1 MAGQILRAET
11 ARVDHR
17 VKLNNARI
25 AAAELHLPLPRLE
38 AHPLD
43 RGFECD
49 HAAAIFQ
56 LAPQRAHVSVAVD
69 DAGFRRKQRA
79 DAEQL
84 RLHGARRIAADHL
97 DAFDAVRFRL
107 CQDGFDLGQFRL
119 IGGDDE
125 LAAFAV
131 RHAVRGAEVV
141 EHAPAAHAVDRA
153 QRAGRII
160 KAAMDHFGVARGHAV
175 GDAAG
180 RLGHGHVVAGKR
192 RGARDR
198 EPNHAGADHQNLHC
212 ASAFMFSRLQET
224 TI

>member
-1 MAGQILRAET
+1 LRAKT
-11 ARVDHR
+11 GRVDHR

-25 AAAELHLPLPRLE
+25 AAAELHLPLPRLK

-43 RGFECD
+43 RRFERD

-56 LAPQRAHVSVAVD
+56 FAPQRTHVSVAVD

-79 DAEQL
+79 DAGEL
-84 RLHGARRIAADHL
+84 GLHGAGGIAADHL
-97 DAFDAVRFRL
+97 DTFDAIRL
-107 CQDGFDLGQFRL
+107 RLRQDGLDLGQFRL
-119 IGGDDE
+119 VGGDDE

-131 RHAVRGAEVV
+131 RHAVRRAEVV
-141 EHAPAAHAVDRA
+141 EQAPAAHAVDRA
-153 QRAGRII
+153 QRAGRVI
-160 KAAMDHFGVARGHAV
+160 KAAMDHFRVARRHAV

-180 RLGHGHVVAGKR
+180 RLGHGHVVAAER

-198 EPNHAGADHQNLHC
+198 QPNHAGADHQNLHR
-212 ASAFMFSRLQET
+212 ASTLMLSRLRET